1 LALCSIDAAD
11 EIPVAKEIA
20 ATANSPAGSTR
31 QFVKSFWPQRSQRKT
46 APGKSGGLPLGR
58 LTIFSLAIIAPP

>member
-31 QFVKSFWPQRSQRKT
+31 QFVKSF
-46 APGKSGGLPLGR
+46 
-58 LTIFSLAIIAPP
+58 